1 MTVSTQVGGDAE
13 VGKISSEGLYQ
24 GEDWG
29 C

>member
-1 MTVSTQVGGDAE
+1 MTLSTQVGGDGE

-24 GEDWG
+24 REDWG